1 MVRSSPN
8 ILVTGPHPI
17 FLGRSETT
25 ISIKSSRNSVFPMVV
40 QQCGISLLD
49 KWFPF
54 TIKWSQLRNWK
65 WCGPCMGDYASL
77 HFDLQYHMDP
87 HICEVSFLAIKISIA
102 WEIMLLSLLCFLI
115 QVMSNGQL
123 DLDLMVDLS
132 RRSFFFLVTFK
143 DYFALFLYKFLVIF
157 ETCNF
162 NFISTL

>member
-1 MVRSSPN
+1 
-8 ILVTGPHPI
+8 
-17 FLGRSETT
+17 
-25 ISIKSSRNSVFPMVV
+25 
-40 QQCGISLLD
+40 
-49 KWFPF
+49 
-54 TIKWSQLRNWK
+54 
-65 WCGPCMGDYASL
+65 MGDYASL
-77 HFDLQYHMDP
+77 HLDLQCHMDL
-87 HICEVSFLAIKISIA
+87 HICGVSFLAIKISIA

-123 DLDLMVDLS
+123 DLDLMVERS